1 MERRADFAGW
11 WHAGRLRGQ
20 QACGGGDDRK
30 PAIFAEGGWFGVF
43 AALDAGDSVLFDEK
57 FADGISGRHYD

>member
-1 MERRADFAGW
+1 M
-11 WHAGRLRGQ
+11 RGQ